1 MYPQFFGLNKLPFRL
16 RPDPDFLYPGQEY
29 VRARGSLLAALRGGS
44 RVVLFMGP
52 PGTGKTLLLEDLL
65 REISGQF
72 ALCRINQPQVSPT
85 ELLQAVLLQLGTT
98 GGDADTKGAP
108 TVLPQGPPLFTQ
120 LSSAIDAAAARH
132 AVALIVIDDAQLLG
146 GGTLNAFNDILART
160 RRLKILLIGR
170 NDTRHGLATRVT
182 GIEGSRQVRLAP
194 FSAQE
199 SKAYI
204 EHRLELAGGGGKEL
218 FTADAHA
225 MIFQH
230 TAGAA
235 RLINIL
241 CDAALH
247 AACMRASGHVS
258 PAEILVA
265 TQDSRWP
272 DALARDNPEPAPA
285 PDSVEVAHKSMTEPS
300 QDRPAPYAQLL
311 VMHGNEQ
318 LAALPLEAGCI
329 SIGRAVDNELRID
342 ARYISRHH
350 CRLVTVGNVSTI
362 EDLGSVNGL
371 LVNGQVAKSHV
382 LQHAD
387 EIAVGEHMLKYV
399 VN

>member
-29 VRARGSLLAALRGGS
+29 VRARANLLAALRGVP
-44 RVVLFMGP
+44 RLVLFVGP
-52 PGTGKTLLLEDLL
+52 PGTGKTLVLEDLL
-65 REISGQF
+65 REISGHF

-85 ELLQAVLLQLGTT
+85 ELLQAVLLQLGA
-98 GGDADTKGAP
+98 GGDADTKGPP
-108 TVLPQGPPLFTQ
+108 TAAPQGAPLFSQ
-120 LSSAIDAAAARH
+120 LAAALNAAAARH
-132 AVALIVIDDAQLLG
+132 AVALVVIDDAQLLG
-146 GGTLNAFNDILART
+146 GGTLNAFTDILART
-160 RRLKILLIGR
+160 RGLKFLLIGR
-170 NDTRHGLATRVT
+170 NDSHGALATRVT
-182 GIEGSRQVRLAP
+182 GIEGSLQIRLAP
-194 FSAQE
+194 FSAEE

-230 TAGAA
+230 TSGAA

-247 AACMRASGHVS
+247 AACLRASGHVS

-272 DALARDNPEPAPA
+272 DALARDNPEPAA
-285 PDSVEVAHKSMTEPS
+285 PPDLVAVSPKSMPEPS
-300 QDRPAPYAQLL
+300 RDRAPHAQLL
-311 VMHGNEQ
+311 VLLGREQ
-318 LAALPLEAGCI
+318 LAALPLEPGCI

-350 CRLVTVGNVSTI
+350 CRLVTVGHVSTI

-371 LVNGQVAKSHV
+371 LVNGQVAKSHI

-387 EIAVGEHMLKYV
+387 EIAVGEHTLKYV

>member
-29 VRARGSLLAALRGGS
+29 VRARGNLLAALRGGS
-44 RVVLFMGP
+44 RLVLFVGP

-85 ELLQAVLLQLGTT
+85 ELLQAVLLQLGA
-98 GGDADTKGAP
+98 GGDVDTKGTP
-108 TVLPQGPPLFTQ
+108 TAAPPLFTQ
-120 LSSAIDAAAARH
+120 LSSALDAAAAHH

-146 GGTLNAFNDILART
+146 GSTLNAFSDILHRT

-170 NDTRHGLATRVT
+170 NDSHGALATRVT
-182 GIEGSRQVRLAP
+182 GIEGSLQIRLAP
-194 FSAQE
+194 FSREE

-204 EHRLELAGGGGKEL
+204 EHRLELAGLGGGKEL

-247 AACMRASGHVS
+247 AACLRASGHVS

-272 DALARDNPEPAPA
+272 DALARDNPEPAAPA
-285 PDSVEVAHKSMTEPS
+285 DPVEVSPKTMPEPS
-300 QDRPAPYAQLL
+300 RDRATPYAQLL
-311 VMHGNEQ
+311 VLLGKEQ
-318 LAALPLEAGCI
+318 LAALPLEPGSI

-342 ARYISRHH
+342 ARYVSRHH
-350 CRLVTVGNVSTI
+350 CRLVTVGNVSSI

-371 LVNGQVAKSHV
+371 LVNGQVVKSHV

-387 EIAVGEHMLKYV
+387 EIAVGEHTLKYL

>member
-29 VRARGSLLAALRGGS
+29 LRARGNLLAALRGGS

-85 ELLQAVLLQLGTT
+85 ELLQAVMLQLGAAD
-98 GGDADTKGAP
+98 GDAATNGS
-108 TVLPQGPPLFTQ
+108 PLFTQ
-120 LSSAIDAAAARH
+120 LSTALDATAARH
-132 AVALIVIDDAQLLG
+132 AVALIVIDDAQLLAA
-146 GGTLNAFNDILART
+146 GTLNAFKDILART

-170 NDTRHGLATRVT
+170 NDPQNGLATRVA
-182 GIEGSRQVRLAP
+182 GMEGTRQIHLAP
-194 FSAQE
+194 FSAGE

-204 EHRLELAGGGGKEL
+204 EHRLGLAGAAGKEL
-218 FTADAHA
+218 FTTDAHA

-235 RLINIL
+235 RLINIM

-258 PAEILVA
+258 NAEILVA

-272 DALARDNPEPAPA
+272 EALARDNPEPAPA
-285 PDSVEVAHKSMTEPS
+285 TDMVEGARKPPVEPPPDRAM
-300 QDRPAPYAQLL
+300 PYAQLL
-311 VMHGNEQ
+311 VMHGNDQ
-318 LAALPLEAGCI
+318 IAGLPLEAGCI
-329 SIGRAVDNELRID
+329 SIGRAADNELRID

-350 CRLVTVGNVSTI
+350 CRVVTVGDLSTI

-371 LVNGQVAKSHV
+371 VVNGQVAKSHV
-382 LQHAD
+382 LRHND
-387 EIAVGEHMLKYV
+387 EIAMGEHVLKYV